1 MGGLPLCRCVGL
13 FLLDGDG
20 QLLYI
25 LLDRHKED
33 LLCKENKGNET
44 IEAEG
49 RIRITFTNRAAGK
62 TLHTMFPKKSAANK
76 SLKLVPSCRKL
87 RFSSSGLGN
96 KVHYHWAIDA

>member
-13 FLLDGDG
+13 FLQDGDG
-20 QLLYI
+20 RLLHI
-25 LLDRHKED
+25 LLDGHKED

-49 RIRITFTNRAAGK
+49 RIRDTFTNRAPGK
-62 TLHTMFPKKSAANK
+62 TLHTMFPKKSANK

-87 RFSSSGLGN
+87 RLSSLELGN
-96 KVHYHWAIDA
+96 EVHYHGAIDA

>member
-1 MGGLPLCRCVGL
+1 MQVCWAIPAGWGWTAS
-13 FLLDGDG
+13 
-20 QLLYI
+20 LYSTGSTQG
-25 LLDRHKED
+25 D

-87 RFSSSGLGN
+87 RFSSSVLGN
-96 KVHYHWAIDA
+96 E